1 MYSTRYRTQVQD
13 LIYLKK
19 NSLCVLNNRVLHDCM
34 YMYVM
39 CVYIYYNIF
48 LFVVCDSLSTAYP
61 RVLRFFGEK
70 NKKIIRQNCCCSFIE
85 LSQVCPLNFYC
96 LEIFWAIHF
105 RIVCTTTSTKTK
117 F

>member
-1 MYSTRYRTQVQD
+1 M
-13 LIYLKK
+13 IA
-19 NSLCVLNNRVLHDCM
+19 C
-34 YMYVM
+34 MYVM

-48 LFVVCDSLSTAYP
+48 LFVVCDSLSTA
-61 RVLRFFGEK
+61 R
-70 NKKIIRQNCCCSFIE
+70 KKKKIRQNCCCSFIE
-85 LSQVCPLNFYC
+85 LSQVPVV